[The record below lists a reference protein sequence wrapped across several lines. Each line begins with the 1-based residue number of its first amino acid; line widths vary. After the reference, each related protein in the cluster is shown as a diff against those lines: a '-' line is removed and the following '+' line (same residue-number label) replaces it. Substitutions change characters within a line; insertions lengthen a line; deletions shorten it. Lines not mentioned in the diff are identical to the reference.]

1 MLTKSTSAFF
11 PQWKNIE
18 FFSII
23 NICIYILDH
32 LRRGGSDPGRV
43 NNLGKGRY
51 SKCLRGDLC
60 LGSAWPAFCQGHWHS
75 SCWFLTLA
83 ALEKW
88 KPFSG
93 NGCHMF
99 LGGLILVPGLFC
111 NPCSDYL
118 VWTPFSWK
126 YALADFVTCKLCEFV
141 QYINLWVGQ
150 SVTHPSN
157 GDNNGNSI
165 LDWVRILRLS
175 FGFLMQSSNRSKA
188 LKLRVSRTRATLNL
202 LASRTQSTWLLIA
215 IFFPHEPSH
224 LTAGW
229 ETHISSGFISE
240 LSEGMK

>member
-1 MLTKSTSAFF
+1 MPKRRSLLRVCLTCILPGSLAFF
-11 PQWKNIE
+11 MLVLNSSSLREVKALFRQWLPHVSGW
-18 FFSII
+18 F
-23 NICIYILDH
+23 D
-32 LRRGGSDPGRV
+32 
-43 NNLGKGRY
+43 
-51 SKCLRGDLC
+51 
-60 LGSAWPAFCQGHWHS
+60 S
-75 SCWFLTLA
+75 SSWTFL
-83 ALEKW
+83 
-88 KPFSG
+88 
-93 NGCHMF
+93 
-99 LGGLILVPGLFC
+99 C
-111 NPCSDYL
+111 NPCSDDL

-175 FGFLMQSSNRSKA
+175 FGFLMQSSSRSKA